1 MKNIFYVFLTLF
13 CINSNAQQIRAF
25 AGLSAYL
32 DSELKKSAFIEA
44 GGGIE
49 VKINRFIKPEV
60 GISYFF
66 GEFQDGINK
75 DNQGNAID
83 VLSNRVS
90 ALNFSLTPKICLC
103 STEFSAGDV
112 FFQILPRY
120 NISKV
125 QVDRTFTVINQ
136 SNPSNS
142 VSKKQT
148 ASEWQHSLGIGVG
161 IDIILSDE
169 NYDSLAIN
177 LYYNGVDM
185 GKLVTDLSQN
195 NTKYSTNNTLGL
207 GLNYYFGFK
216 KKKD

>member
-1 MKNIFYVFLTLF
+1 MKNIFYAFLALF

-25 AGLSAYL
+25 AELSSYL
-32 DSELKKSAFIEA
+32 DSEFQRSTFVEA
-44 GGGIE
+44 GGGLE
-49 VKINRFIKPEV
+49 VKVNRFIKPEIGV
-60 GISYFF
+60 SYFF
-66 GEFQDGINK
+66 GDFEDGINR
-75 DNQGNAID
+75 DNQGTLVD

-90 ALNFSLTPKICLC
+90 ALNFNLTPKIYFC
-103 STEFSAGDV
+103 SAEFSAGDV